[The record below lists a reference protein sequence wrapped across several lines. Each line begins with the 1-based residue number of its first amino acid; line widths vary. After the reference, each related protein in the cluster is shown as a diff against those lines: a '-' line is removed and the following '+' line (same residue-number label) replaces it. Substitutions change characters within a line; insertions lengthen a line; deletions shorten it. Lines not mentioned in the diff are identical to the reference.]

1 MKYLFF
7 SLFLCYN
14 LVVYIYCVSK
24 NAYNIKKKR
33 RGECNFPIN
42 NQRCNNNMNSLIMN
56 KYLYK
61 KRKHSNTLPFIKTYK
76 NFKEKNKNDVVY
88 ITYYSI
94 NHNKKYN
101 NKINTHI
108 LFMNNNNNNNNN
120 NSSSSSSSSSN
131 NKEYIKANNTNM
143 LFSIYNKIS
152 EDGKSKNSLLSDI
165 SKLFKIVKDSKL
177 IFVTGFL
184 LTTLSAIVDSYI
196 PIFLSKTISF
206 VMERKNFTFLKIHK
220 TNLSVVKDLIEY
232 LKFFSTNPF
241 HMYVLISVISLL
253 FSSFRSYIFNVCAYV
268 STNKLQKYLFN
279 VLLHKNMN
287 YFKKKGKGEL
297 ISRLNIDSSELIDI
311 FTTNI
316 IVLFR
321 NMIKIVLSFYF
332 LYKINV
338 HLFIVSL
345 FIVFIISNISI
356 FFSNIFRK
364 LAKEESNVVAQS
376 NNIVEESIYNFSLIS
391 TFNTHNKEIKK
402 YNNSLDT
409 IYMSRMKL
417 GLLYIIEKFFIRLID
432 MMTFILTLIL
442 SKKTL
447 MYNLNTDTRTIISS
461 VIYMQNIIAQ
471 SCTIEQQYS
480 RVQELIGNAED
491 VIKLIEKDNMR
502 NNNNNNNENIKLVCN
517 KYNFF
522 SILFNINDMKNF
534 IFNHSLLKKFQTIQN
549 NSDYV
554 SNIIKPNYLKLF
566 ERNYNNLI
574 KLFFNEKNYNQ
585 CDESLFKNGSIDDII
600 NNIDMYEKKEETHKT
615 NKINDYHNFISN
627 KQVYDNKTKD
637 CTLKKKKQDNSFHY
651 NTPNNN
657 VDMKNQLDQHCF
669 SKSEKFQ
676 NKLKK
681 KIQEINMQEVYQFIK
696 NDHELIIK
704 YKLDRKFIRFLK
716 THYKKN
722 IILFILKL
730 YKERNNSVS
739 DNFLFLFDNISSF
752 KNLSMKDKKSIL
764 KMSNITNK
772 TIYIILL
779 TFLFYNY
786 SKFYYKRQKKKN
798 FINFIEK
805 KNKMLKN
812 NQNVERDQHG
822 SSTYEKLYESMDDEI
837 NINDVLSD
845 TMCDN
850 SNGTIC
856 DNSNDTI
863 CDNSNDTI
871 CDNSND
877 TMCDNSNDTICNN
890 SNDTICGN
898 SNDTLCDNSNDI
910 SRNYQSNQHLYPQI
924 MSTKPNKNDQY
935 NNNPTDNLEL
945 NNELVILNKTKS
957 RTKKKRNLNNILPY
971 IVENAIKELEI
982 LKFIDANYKSINENL
997 ILDNI
1002 KDNQKGSTLI
1012 FENVDF
1018 YFAKYPKNKILSNIN
1033 LKFSNK
1039 YTYGILC
1046 YNDSGKNYLAKLAA
1060 RLYNK
1065 TYGNIL
1071 LDDEN
1076 IENIS
1081 KYILTKKISLVEE
1094 QSYIFSDSIIYNMLY
1109 SYNCITKGNKNFYYL
1124 NYNFKLNQN
1133 NINNCVHLFSHDND
1147 ITTSDYNNNN
1157 INKNIN
1163 SDNYSS
1169 SSSSSNTISSGRNNE
1184 QYEKIKE
1191 KNKKKKIKYK
1201 IKENKPSIYN
1211 IHNITNN
1218 NLVDQ
1223 SLYTFKN
1230 FKKKCLMCGSF
1241 IDTKLLE
1248 EQKKSP
1254 GYNKYKVH
1262 FIKKLYKEIIKVSKI
1277 VCLYDVINSY
1287 PDKFFH
1293 NINDKILSGGQKQKI
1308 SLARAIIKKPKILIL
1323 DDAFSALDAAN
1334 ELKIFSSLKNYLPN
1348 CTIVNL
1354 SHKITTVN
1362 KCDYI
1367 YVLKDGKIIEHGLR
1381 TKLIQNRNSEYIK
1394 KFNEY

>member
-1 MKYLFF
+1 MKYLFI
-7 SLFLCYN
+7 SLLLCYN
-14 LVVYIYCVSK
+14 LIFYIYCVSK
-24 NAYNIKKKR
+24 NAYNIKEKKR
-33 RGECNFPIN
+33 WECIFPIN
-42 NQRCNNNMNSLIMN
+42 HQSNNNAKSLFMN

-61 KRKHSNTLPFIKTYK
+61 KRKHTSTLPFIKTYNNLK
-76 NFKEKNKNDVVY
+76 NKNKND
-88 ITYYSI
+88 ILKISYYSI
-94 NHNKKYN
+94 NNKKYIY
-101 NKINTHI
+101 NKIHTHI
-108 LFMNNNNNNNNN
+108 LFMNNNNNN
-120 NSSSSSSSSSN
+120 
-131 NKEYIKANNTNM
+131 KEHIQDSNTNM
-143 LFSIYNKIS
+143 LLSIYNKIS
-152 EDGKSKNSLLSDI
+152 EDGKTKNSLLSDI
-165 SKLFKIVKDSKL
+165 SKLFKIVKESKL
-177 IFVTGFL
+177 LFVTGFL

-196 PIFLSKTISF
+196 PIFLSKTVSF
-206 VMERKNFTFLKIHK
+206 VMEKRIFTIIKIHK
-220 TNLSVVKDLIEY
+220 PNLSVVKDLIEY
-232 LKFFSTNPF
+232 LKFCSSNPF

-253 FSSFRSYIFNVCAYV
+253 FSSFRSYIFNVCAYA

-279 VLLHKNMN
+279 VLLHKNIN

-321 NMIKIVLSFYF
+321 NMIKMVLSFYF

-391 TFNTHNKEIKK
+391 AFNTHNKEIKK

-417 GLLYIIEKFFIRLID
+417 GLLYIIEKFFIRIID

-442 SKKTL
+442 SKQTL
-447 MYNLNTDTRTIISS
+447 IYNLNIDTRTIISS

-502 NNNNNNNENIKLVCN
+502 TNNNNNNNNTKLVSS

-522 SILFNINDMKNF
+522 SILFNITDMKNF
-534 IFNHSLLKKFQTIQN
+534 IFKHSLLKKFQTIQN

-554 SNIIKPNYLKLF
+554 LNIIKPNYLKLF

-574 KLFFNEKNYNQ
+574 KLFFNEKHFNQ
-585 CDESLFKNGSIDDII
+585 CDENLFKNVSTDDI
-600 NNIDMYEKKEETHKT
+600 NNIVMNEKKEETNKT
-615 NKINDYHNFISN
+615 NDYQNFISN
-627 KQVYDNKTKD
+627 KEVYDNKTTNY
-637 CTLKKKKQDNSFHY
+637 TLKKKKQDNSFYY

-657 VDMKNQLDQHCF
+657 VQMKNVSPEHSF
-669 SKSEKFQ
+669 NKSENFQ

-681 KIQEINMQEVYQFIK
+681 KIQEINMQDVYQFIK

-704 YKLDRKFIRFLK
+704 YKLDRKFIKFLK
-716 THYKKN
+716 TYYKKN

-730 YKERNNSVS
+730 YKESNNSVS
-739 DNFLFLFDNISSF
+739 DDFLFLFDNISSF
-752 KNLSMKDKKSIL
+752 KNLSIKDKKSIL

-812 NQNVERDQHG
+812 SQNVERHEQAL
-822 SSTYEKLYESMDDEI
+822 STYEKLHESMEDEI

-845 TMCDN
+845 T
-850 SNGTIC
+850 IC
-856 DNSNDTI
+856 DNINDSISDTI
-863 CDNSNDTI
+863 SNTISDNITDKPNDSIT
-871 CDNSND
+871 N
-877 TMCDNSNDTICNN
+877 
-890 SNDTICGN
+890 
-898 SNDTLCDNSNDI
+898 NSNDI
-910 SRNYQSNQHLYPQI
+910 SNNYESNQYLYPNN
-924 MSTKPNKNDQY
+924 MPTTPKKNDQY
-935 NNNPTDNLEL
+935 NNQTDNLEL
-945 NNELVILNKTKS
+945 NNESVNLNKTKS
-957 RTKKKRNLNNILPY
+957 KIKKKKSLNSILPY
-971 IVENAIKELEI
+971 IIKNAIKELEI
-982 LKFIDANYKSINENL
+982 LKFIDSNYKSINENL

-1002 KDNQKGSTLI
+1002 KDNKKGSTLI

-1033 LKFSNK
+1033 LNLSNK

-1147 ITTSDYNNNN
+1147 IITNHYNNN
-1157 INKNIN
+1157 INSGSNIN
-1163 SDNYSS
+1163 S
-1169 SSSSSNTISSGRNNE
+1169 TISSCRNND
-1184 QYEKIKE
+1184 QYEKIKQ
-1191 KNKKKKIKYK
+1191 KNKKIKVKYK
-1201 IKENKPSIYN
+1201 IKENRPSTYNIYN
-1211 IHNITNN
+1211 TTNDN
-1218 NLVDQ
+1218 APDQ

-1230 FKKKCLMCGSF
+1230 FKKECLMCGSL

-1248 EQKKSP
+1248 EQKKSQS
-1254 GYNKYKVH
+1254 YNKYKVH

-1334 ELKIFSSLKNYLPN
+1334 ELKIFSSIKNYLPN
-1348 CTIVNL
+1348 CTIINL

-1381 TKLIQNRNSEYIK
+1381 TKLIQNKNSEYIK

>member
-14 LVVYIYCVSK
+14 LIVYIYCVSK
-24 NAYNIKKKR
+24 NAYNIKEKR

-61 KRKHSNTLPFIKTYK
+61 KRKHSNTLPFIKTYN
-76 NFKEKNKNDVVY
+76 NFKEKNKNDVVQ
-88 ITYYSI
+88 ISYYSI

-101 NKINTHI
+101 NKIHTHI

-120 NSSSSSSSSSN
+120 SNS
-131 NKEYIKANNTNM
+131 NKEYIKANNANM

-152 EDGKSKNSLLSDI
+152 EDGKTKNSLLSDI
-165 SKLFKIVKDSKL
+165 SKLFKIVKESKL

-196 PIFLSKTISF
+196 PIFLSKTVSF
-206 VMERKNFTFLKIHK
+206 VMERKSFTFLKIHK
-220 TNLSVVKDLIEY
+220 TNLSVVKNLIEY
-232 LKFFSTNPF
+232 LKFYSTNPF

-279 VLLHKNMN
+279 VLLHKNIN

-321 NMIKIVLSFYF
+321 NMIKMALSFYF

-471 SCTIEQQYS
+471 SCIIEQQYS
-480 RVQELIGNAED
+480 RVQELIGNAEE

-502 NNNNNNNENIKLVCN
+502 NNNNNNNNDNIKMVSN

-574 KLFFNEKNYNQ
+574 KLFFNEKNFNQ
-585 CDESLFKNGSIDDII
+585 CDESLFKNGSIDDI
-600 NNIDMYEKKEETHKT
+600 NNIDMYEKKEET

-627 KQVYDNKTKD
+627 KQMYDNKTKD
-637 CTLKKKKQDNSFHY
+637 CTLKKKKQDNSFYY

-657 VDMKNQLDQHCF
+657 VEMKNQLDQHSF
-669 SKSEKFQ
+669 SKSENFQ

-696 NDHELIIK
+696 NDHALIIK

-716 THYKKN
+716 TNYKKN
-722 IILFILKL
+722 IILLILKL

-752 KNLSMKDKKSIL
+752 KNLSIKDKKSIL

-786 SKFYYKRQKKKN
+786 SKFYYKKQKKKN

-812 NQNVERDQHG
+812 NQNVERGQHG
-822 SSTYEKLYESMDDEI
+822 SSTYEKMYESMDDEI

-845 TMCDN
+845 AISDTICDN
-850 SNGTIC
+850 SNDTIRDNSNDTICDNSNNTIC

-863 CDNSNDTI
+863 CDNSNV
-871 CDNSND
+871 
-877 TMCDNSNDTICNN
+877 
-890 SNDTICGN
+890 
-898 SNDTLCDNSNDI
+898 I
-910 SRNYQSNQHLYPQI
+910 SSNYQSNQHLYPQI
-924 MSTKPNKNDQY
+924 MSTTPNKNDQY
-935 NNNPTDNLEL
+935 NNPTDNLEL
-945 NNELVILNKTKS
+945 NNESVILNKTKS
-957 RTKKKRNLNNILPY
+957 RTKKKRNLYNILPY

-1033 LKFSNK
+1033 LNFSNK

-1124 NYNFKLNQN
+1124 NYNFKLNKN

-1147 ITTSDYNNNN
+1147 ITTNDYNNNN

-1169 SSSSSNTISSGRNNE
+1169 SSSNTISSCRNYE

-1191 KNKKKKIKYK
+1191 KNKKPKIKYK

-1211 IHNITNN
+1211 IHNTTNN
-1218 NLVDQ
+1218 NTVDQ

-1230 FKKKCLMCGSF
+1230 FKKKCLMCGSL

-1254 GYNKYKVH
+1254 NYNKYKVH

>member
-14 LVVYIYCVSK
+14 LIVYIYCVSK
-24 NAYNIKKKR
+24 NAYNIKEKR

-61 KRKHSNTLPFIKTYK
+61 KRKHSNTLPFIKTYN
-76 NFKEKNKNDVVY
+76 NFKEKNKNDVVQ
-88 ITYYSI
+88 ISYYSI

-101 NKINTHI
+101 NKIHTHI
-108 LFMNNNNNNNNN
+108 LFMNNNNNNNS
-120 NSSSSSSSSSN
+120 NS
-131 NKEYIKANNTNM
+131 NKEYIKANNANM

-152 EDGKSKNSLLSDI
+152 EDGKTKNSLLSDI
-165 SKLFKIVKDSKL
+165 SKLFKIVKESKL

-196 PIFLSKTISF
+196 PIFLSKTVSF
-206 VMERKNFTFLKIHK
+206 VMERKKFTFLKIHK
-220 TNLSVVKDLIEY
+220 TNLSVVKNLIEY
-232 LKFFSTNPF
+232 LKFYSTNPF

-279 VLLHKNMN
+279 VLLHKNIN

-316 IVLFR
+316 I
-321 NMIKIVLSFYF
+321 
-332 LYKINV
+332 
-338 HLFIVSL
+338 
-345 FIVFIISNISI
+345 
-356 FFSNIFRK
+356 

-471 SCTIEQQYS
+471 SCIIEQQYS
-480 RVQELIGNAED
+480 RVQELIGNAEE

-502 NNNNNNNENIKLVCN
+502 NNNNNNNNDNIKMVSN

-574 KLFFNEKNYNQ
+574 KLFFNEKNFNQ
-585 CDESLFKNGSIDDII
+585 CDESLFKNGSIDDI
-600 NNIDMYEKKEETHKT
+600 NNIDMYEKKEET

-627 KQVYDNKTKD
+627 KQMYDNKTKD
-637 CTLKKKKQDNSFHY
+637 CTLKKKKQDNSFYY

-657 VDMKNQLDQHCF
+657 VEMKNQLDQHSF
-669 SKSEKFQ
+669 SKSENFQ

-696 NDHELIIK
+696 NDHALIIK

-716 THYKKN
+716 TNYKKN
-722 IILFILKL
+722 IILLILKL

-752 KNLSMKDKKSIL
+752 KNLSIKDKKSIL

-786 SKFYYKRQKKKN
+786 SKFYYKKQKKKN

-812 NQNVERDQHG
+812 NQNVERGQHG
-822 SSTYEKLYESMDDEI
+822 SSTYEKMYESMDDEI

-845 TMCDN
+845 AISDTICDN
-850 SNGTIC
+850 SNDTIRDNSNDTICDNSNNTIC

-863 CDNSNDTI
+863 CDNSNV
-871 CDNSND
+871 
-877 TMCDNSNDTICNN
+877 
-890 SNDTICGN
+890 
-898 SNDTLCDNSNDI
+898 I
-910 SRNYQSNQHLYPQI
+910 SSNYQSNQHLYPQI
-924 MSTKPNKNDQY
+924 MSTTPNKNDQY
-935 NNNPTDNLEL
+935 NNPTDNLEL
-945 NNELVILNKTKS
+945 NNESVILNKTKS
-957 RTKKKRNLNNILPY
+957 RTKKKRNLYNILPY

-1012 FENVDF
+1012 FENFYGF
-1018 YFAKYPKNKILSNIN
+1018 YFID
-1033 LKFSNK
+1033 
-1039 YTYGILC
+1039 YTQ
-1046 YNDSGKNYLAKLAA
+1046 K
-1060 RLYNK
+1060 
-1065 TYGNIL
+1065 
-1071 LDDEN
+1071 
-1076 IENIS
+1076 
-1081 KYILTKKISLVEE
+1081 VE
-1094 QSYIFSDSIIYNMLY
+1094 S
-1109 SYNCITKGNKNFYYL
+1109 L
-1124 NYNFKLNQN
+1124 NYIYIYYDKKEL
-1133 NINNCVHLFSHDND
+1133 
-1147 ITTSDYNNNN
+1147 
-1157 INKNIN
+1157 KN
-1163 SDNYSS
+1163 DNY
-1169 SSSSSNTISSGRNNE
+1169 SSSSSNTISSCRNYE

-1191 KNKKKKIKYK
+1191 KNKKPKIKYK

-1211 IHNITNN
+1211 IHNTTNN
-1218 NLVDQ
+1218 NTVDQ

-1230 FKKKCLMCGSF
+1230 FKKKCLMCGSL

-1254 GYNKYKVH
+1254 NYNKYKVH